1 MPQVLEKS
9 VGQMCPECGKRN
21 LTMGLV
27 QKIPDSDGRRLIVIK
42 NVCSCGYM
50 LVVRDDFPNAIV
62 PYREDLRNLN
72 SAMDYFTKS

>member
-1 MPQVLEKS
+1 
-9 VGQMCPECGKRN
+9 MCPECGKRN

-27 QKIPDSDGRRLIVIK
+27 QKIPYSDGRRLIVIK

-72 SAMDYFTKS
+72 RAMDYFTKS